1 MRLRMTYLKRF
12 AKYGGI
18 CIFIFAAIGAFLY
31 GVRHFMTQNV
41 DDFFRGSQEKKERY
55 FLETFPSRHEIEDY
69 LLNTTI
75 LISDPPIG
83 NSVYYFDNDQHSF
96 NWHGNQIIKGHWFL
110 YPMFVRRV
118 YSVKSRF
125 DLAYSFCRELD
136 DGSFTED
143 NCVLL
148 GSTNQIMAGYGQMD
162 YAKGDIF
169 DLSKRSKPPFTM
181 PTITI
186 SMEQLR
192 TAISQLRQQ

>member
-18 CIFIFAAIGAFLY
+18 CFFVFSAIGAFIY
-31 GVRHFMTQNV
+31 GARHFMTQNV
-41 DDFFRGSQEKKERY
+41 DDFFRWSQEKKESY
-55 FLETFPSRHEIEDY
+55 FLETFTSRHEIEDY

-75 LISDPPIG
+75 LISHPPIG
-83 NSVYYFDNDQHSF
+83 NSVYYFDNDRHFSE
-96 NWHGNQIIKGHWFL
+96 WHGNQIIKGHWFL
-110 YPMFVRRV
+110 YPMIVRRV
-118 YSVKSRF
+118 YNGRWRF

-143 NCVLL
+143 NCILL

-162 YAKGDIF
+162 YQKGDIF

-181 PTITI
+181 PITAI
-186 SMEQLR
+186 SVEQLR
-192 TAISQLRQQ
+192 TAVGQLRQQ